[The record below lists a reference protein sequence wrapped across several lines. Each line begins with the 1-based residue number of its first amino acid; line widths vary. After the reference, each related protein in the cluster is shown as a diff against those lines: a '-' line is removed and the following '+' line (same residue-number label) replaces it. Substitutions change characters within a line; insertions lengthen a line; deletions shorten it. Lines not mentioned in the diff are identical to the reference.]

1 MSMSK
6 NGIRIPLTFKA
17 RRPGD
22 IARCWAD
29 PQKTVQEMN
38 GRASRSLQSMLAE
51 AWR

>member
-29 PQKTVQEMN
+29 PQKTVQEDE
-38 GRASRSLQSMLAE
+38 RAGEPLIAE
-51 AWR
+51 HAR